1 MKKPRIAILQN
12 NSSLSELEPALE
24 RMGFIAELF
33 QDFSRLRLAMN
44 KTSPNLL
51 LVDEN
56 VCAGGETSAEFNV
69 LRHNPDKIC
78 QFLVVKKM
86 GGHWLFI
93 DLFEK
98 RSFQTIKLHDYFFKN
113 LKSYSRKYL
122 RLSVDLPAM
131 LSHENINEFTKITSL
146 GTGGAFF
153 KTGIHSPETGQ
164 AVNMT
169 IPLLGQH
176 AELNINGRIVYA
188 VAPSQAN
195 NFIQGVGVSFEGPQ
209 KKSLEQIQEYL
220 SMSLSMPTLTGSEN
234 KSSNNASLPA
244 KKNSYNVRIA
254 PQLN

>member
-12 NSSLSELEPALE
+12 NSTLSELEPALE
-24 RMGFIAELF
+24 RMGFIAEFF
-33 QDFSRLRLAMN
+33 QDFSRLRLAM
-44 KTSPNLL
+44 KQTSPNLL

-56 VCAGGETSAEFNV
+56 VCAGGETNTEFNA
-69 LRHNPDKIC
+69 LRHIPDKIC

-113 LKSYSRKYL
+113 LKSYSRKNP
-122 RLSVDLPAM
+122 RLAVDLPAM
-131 LSHENINEFTKITSL
+131 LSHENINEFTKVTSL
-146 GTGGAFF
+146 GTGGAFV
-153 KTGIHSPETGQ
+153 KTGFRAPKTGQ

-176 AELNINGRIVYA
+176 TELNINGRVVYA
-188 VAPSQAN
+188 TAPSQAN
-195 NFIQGVGVSFEGPQ
+195 NFIQGVGVSFEAPQ
-209 KKSLEQIQEYL
+209 KKPIEQIQEYL
-220 SMSLSMPTLTGSEN
+220 STSLSMPPLSGSEE
-234 KSSNNASLPA
+234 KPSSNASFPA
-244 KKNSYNVRIA
+244 RKNSSHVRIA